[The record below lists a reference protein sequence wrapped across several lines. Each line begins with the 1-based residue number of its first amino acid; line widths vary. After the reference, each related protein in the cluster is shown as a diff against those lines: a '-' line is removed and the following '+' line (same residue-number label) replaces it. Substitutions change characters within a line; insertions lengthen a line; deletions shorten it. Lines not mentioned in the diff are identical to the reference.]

1 VQEDRGVST
10 DPAPAVRLAEARD
23 LDGVL
28 AVQEENQPENGGTLS
43 ARFSRDWF
51 AERVEGGELLV
62 AVVDGR
68 VAGYVAFTPP
78 EAQAHVPI
86 VQAML
91 SAHPN
96 PEAYLHGPI
105 CVARDSRRKGIAVAM
120 FRAQRERMAGAPV
133 MAFIRA
139 DNVPS
144 RDAHVGMGMREVA
157 EFESGGTRYV
167 VVAT

>member
-1 VQEDRGVST
+1 MGSDS
-10 DPAPAVRLAEARD
+10 APAIRLAETGD

-43 ARFSRDWF
+43 ARFSREWF
-51 AERVEGGELLV
+51 AAAVESGWLIV
-62 AVVDGR
+62 ATVDGR

-91 SAHPN
+91 RAYPD
-96 PEAYLHGPI
+96 PGAYLHGPI
-105 CVARDSRRKGIAVAM
+105 CVARDSRRRGIAVAM
-120 FRAQRERMAGAPV
+120 FRAQRERMQNAPV

-139 DNVPS
+139 DNASS
-144 RDAHVGMGMREVA
+144 RNAHVGMGMREVA
-157 EFESGGTRYV
+157 EFERDGTRYV
-167 VVAT
+167 VVAA